1 MTATRLAIGA
11 GTLLAGLVAAMLLW
25 RTSLPGDVPVPSL
38 SAEELFPRALLD
50 RTAAYARGARLL
62 FVVGV
67 LVHLVVLVAL
77 VRLGAALARRARG
90 PEVVRGLEIL
100 VFVALATWL
109 AALPVAVASHWW
121 RRRYGLSEAAYL
133 DALLL
138 NPWLE
143 LVGSL
148 LLGCLALASAMLLAR
163 RLGRRW
169 WLAGAPALILVGA
182 AWTLLQPLVLAPNLD
197 RLDDPRLAAEIR
209 RLGSREGV
217 AVDRVDVRRAS
228 ERTTRANAEVYGLGA
243 TRTVVLWDTLL
254 DGRYTD
260 AEIRFLVAHELGH
273 VRAEHVWKGL
283 AWLALLALPLV
294 WLLSRVV
301 RLDDAAEV
309 PRAVLAVY
317 VLGLL
322 VLPLENAISRRYE
335 READWLGMR
344 ATQEPAA
351 AEATVRRFVRTN
363 LTQPDP
369 PSVVHVLLGTHPT
382 PLERIELARSPVLR
396 AGS

>member
-1 MTATRLAIGA
+1 MLA
-11 GTLLAGLVAAMLLW
+11 V
-25 RTSLPGDVPVPSL
+25 
-38 SAEELFPRALLD
+38 
-50 RTAAYARGARLL
+50 
-62 FVVGV
+62 
-67 LVHLVVLVAL
+67 VAL
-77 VRLGAALARRARG
+77 VTW
-90 PEVVRGLEIL
+90 
-100 VFVALATWL
+100 VAG
-109 AALPVAVASHWW
+109 LPVAVASQWW
-121 RRRYGLSEAAYL
+121 RRRYGLSESGYL
-133 DALLL
+133 ETLLL
-138 NPWLE
+138 SPWLE
-143 LVGSL
+143 LLGGF
-148 LLGCLALASAMLLAR
+148 LLGCVALAAGMLLAR

-169 WLAGAPALILVGA
+169 WLAGAPALVLVGA
-182 AWTLLQPLVLAPNLD
+182 AWTLLQPVVLAPNLE

-209 RLGSREGV
+209 RLGEQEGV
-217 AVDRVDVRRAS
+217 TVDRVEVRRAS

-273 VRAEHVWKGL
+273 VRARHVWKGL
-283 AWLALLALPLV
+283 AWLALLAPPLV

-301 RLDDAAEV
+301 RLDDPAQV
-309 PRAVLAVY
+309 PRAVLAVF

-335 READWLGMR
+335 READWLGLR
-344 ATQEPAA
+344 ATHEPRA
-351 AEATVRRFVRTN
+351 AEATFRRFVRTN

-369 PSVVHVLLGTHPT
+369 PRLVQALLGTHPT

>member
-1 MTATRLAIGA
+1 
-11 GTLLAGLVAAMLLW
+11 MLL
-25 RTSLPGDVPVPSL
+25 S
-38 SAEELFPRALLD
+38 
-50 RTAAYARGARLL
+50 
-62 FVVGV
+62 
-67 LVHLVVLVAL
+67 
-77 VRLGAALARRARG
+77 
-90 PEVVRGLEIL
+90 
-100 VFVALATWL
+100 
-109 AALPVAVASHWW
+109 
-121 RRRYGLSEAAYL
+121 
-133 DALLL
+133 
-138 NPWLE
+138 PWLE

-182 AWTLLQPLVLAPNLD
+182 AWALLQPLVLAPNLD
-197 RLDDPRLAAEIR
+197 RLDDARLAAEIR
-209 RLGSREGV
+209 RLGAREGV
-217 AVDRVDVRRAS
+217 AVDRVEVRRAS

-301 RLDDAAEV
+301 RLDNAAEV
-309 PRAVLAVY
+309 PRAVLAVS

-335 READWLGMR
+335 READWLGVR
-344 ATQEPAA
+344 ATEEPAA
-351 AEATVRRFVRTN
+351 AEATFCRFVRTN

-382 PLERIELARSPVLR
+382 PLERIELARSPALR
-396 AGS
+396 GGS